1 MMLIAVMD
9 AVILEIFA
17 LSVMALGML
26 KKRITPKENQ
36 HLMAIQ
42 HLTCESEC
50 NAELCGGCRC

>member
-9 AVILEIFA
+9 AVILEIFV
-17 LSVMALGML
+17 LSVMALGIL
-26 KKRITPKENQ
+26 KKRMTPKENQ

-50 NAELCGGCRC
+50 NAVISGAQ